1 MPVVPDEPGLCEG
14 PRPHISLDDLDPN
27 DINPDWLDNMVKRLF
42 TEVQRQLSQVEG
54 FKAESNTGVAER
66 EKNARTLASL
76 EHTLERLNRLDAERS
91 AIRKSKGL
99 KHDGN
104 VRKTLARKLSR
115 VLAIEFKIAG
125 GAGEGAEESDG

>member
-1 MPVVPDEPGLCEG
+1 MPVVPDEPGLCAG
-14 PRPHISLDDLDPN
+14 PRPHIGLDDLDPN

-42 TEVQRQLSQVEG
+42 TEVQRQLSQVES
-54 FKAESNTGVAER
+54 FKAETNTAVAER

-76 EHTLERLNRLDAERS
+76 EQTLERLNRLDAERS

-104 VRKTLARKLSR
+104 VRKSLEAKITRFLA
-115 VLAIEFKIAG
+115 VEFQTATPEK
-125 GAGEGAEESDG
+125 SDG